1 MNSKG
6 FFVASDVQALIS
18 PSSCHSA
25 ILYSC
30 AFLLAFA
37 LHRQGFN
44 AYLYTVSC
52 SQAAAAAPIYE
63 QAGGPLDPLLAKMV
77 PTDDY
82 FPDRAF
88 LFAFLLSAR
97 LFVQPHELL
106 KRIMRLCDPKV
117 RET

>member
-1 MNSKG
+1 M
-6 FFVASDVQALIS
+6 
-18 PSSCHSA
+18 
-25 ILYSC
+25 
-30 AFLLAFA
+30 
-37 LHRQGFN
+37 
-44 AYLYTVSC
+44 
-52 SQAAAAAPIYE
+52 AAPIYE

-117 RET
+117 RERLNLCVRCADKSARAKIQN

>member
-1 MNSKG
+1 
-6 FFVASDVQALIS
+6 L
-18 PSSCHSA
+18 
-25 ILYSC
+25 
-30 AFLLAFA
+30 
-37 LHRQGFN
+37 
-44 AYLYTVSC
+44 C
-52 SQAAAAAPIYE
+52 SQAAVAAPIYE

-117 RET
+117 RERLNLCVRCADKSARAKIQN